1 MDKIV
6 QWFTVGRAIALA
18 LMMAVGGVGTG
29 IGFLLGEG
37 SARASFAAL
46 YQDHERRLVLVEV
59 HAREATTQN
68 TRILEV
74 LGEVKGELRAVRETL
89 RRNP

>member
-18 LMMAVGGVGTG
+18 LMMLAGGVGTG
-29 IGFLLGEG
+29 VGFLLGEG
-37 SARASFAAL
+37 SARASFTAL
-46 YQDHERRLVLVEV
+46 YQDHEKRLLLVEA
-59 HAREATTQN
+59 HARDAVSQN

-89 RRNP
+89 RRGP